1 MMRRTSLTAY
11 LMCLVVVLAA
21 AETARADRRPKGKEY
36 INSIGMKLVR
46 IEPGEF
52 QMGQIDTPL
61 PSEILPIFRG
71 RGLFD
76 TLNEGDYD
84 EKPLHTVKI
93 TRPLYMGVVEVTNYQ
108 FELFRPEH
116 KTLRGKEGFSKD
128 DDEAVTF
135 VNWFDAV
142 ANNHKLSH
150 RPRSAGLISDRAK
163 TEGRRYSCT
172 FPEAGPDTAQR
183 LGTVQYARRP
193 RRVVPRLVRTI

>member
-135 VNWFDAV
+135 LPV
-142 ANNHKLSH
+142 AF
-150 RPRSAGLISDRAK
+150 RSG
-163 TEGRRYSCT
+163 
-172 FPEAGPDTAQR
+172 GPALPASNR
-183 LGTVQYARRP
+183 S
-193 RRVVPRLVRTI
+193 